1 MRFVF
6 SIAVGLMVLSGA
18 VEASVIHRLA
28 PSDAEDDLKGT
39 HLFASLQQ
47 QAPHLDRRVTGEIF
61 GESLYGPQDLSTKGA
76 DAASYLPEIDYT
88 ARFFEL
94 ISQNDSLLDAPE

>member
-6 SIAVGLMVLSGA
+6 SIAVGLMVLSGP
-18 VEASVIHRLA
+18 VMASVIHRLA
-28 PSDAEDDLKGT
+28 PSNAANDLQGKR
-39 HLFASLQQ
+39 LFASPQP
-47 QAPHLDRRVTGEIF
+47 QAIHLDRHITGEMF
-61 GESLYGPQDLSTKGA
+61 GGSLYGPLDLSTQGA
-76 DAASYLPEIDYT
+76 DAAPYLPEIDYS